1 MQVEI
6 TQEYLDTLSKSIANA
21 DEAVVFAYVKEL
33 HPADIAEILHELNLK
48 ESRYIYDLLDEQ
60 TATDVLLEL
69 EKGRS
74 GKQDQGAR
82 SKDQGARAS
91 RFVY

>member
-21 DEAVVFAYVKEL
+21 DEAVVFEYVKDL
-33 HPADIAEILHELNLK
+33 HPADIAEILHELNLQ

-60 TATDVLLEL
+60 TAADVMLEL
-69 EKGRS
+69 
-74 GKQDQGAR
+74 
-82 SKDQGARAS
+82 
-91 RFVY
+91 